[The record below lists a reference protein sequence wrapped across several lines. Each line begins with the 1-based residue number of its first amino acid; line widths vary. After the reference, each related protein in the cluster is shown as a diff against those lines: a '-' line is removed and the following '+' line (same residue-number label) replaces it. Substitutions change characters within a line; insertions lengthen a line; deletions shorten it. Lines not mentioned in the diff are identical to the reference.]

1 MNRLAATLLVLLAG
15 LLLAPGAASARMGP
29 CLPGQTAKLC
39 HIWTGKVTAVN
50 DGDTMDVNID
60 GDRTNRAY
68 TVRVLGINTT
78 EETVYT
84 DVPQDRRGECMAV
97 AATTQLDAMLWASH
111 RRVRLAAQNPGSRAS
126 YRLLRAVA
134 MKIGNR
140 WVDLGQAQM
149 ERGLALWFGDQ
160 KEWAWNGPYSRI
172 AAQAAAQHV
181 GIWNDAACGAGPS
194 AGAPLR
200 VWVNWDSKTTGNDD
214 LNREWIKVRNLDP
227 YRTVSLRGWW
237 VRSGGV
243 RRYHFPADATI
254 PPGGEITV
262 YTTANG
268 NSSFDRFFWGLKD
281 NSFPNATENRRQIG
295 DGAYL
300 FDPHGNLRS
309 YMLYPCRVQCGDPL
323 QGKVSLSALPGL
335 RNTVVVVRNISAEPV
350 DLQGYQL
357 STRYRFYPFGPNSV
371 IQPGETM
378 RVSVAGSP
386 SGDDRLFKHWG
397 LNGQMLQVNGSE
409 VSLKTFDEIVVGSYS
424 W

>member
-1 MNRLAATLLVLLAG
+1 MNRFAATSLA
-15 LLLAPGAASARMGP
+15 LLLACLLAAPAASARMGP
-29 CLPGQTAKLC
+29 CLPGQKAKRC

-60 GDRTNRAY
+60 GDRTNRAF
-68 TVRVLGINTT
+68 TVRVIGINTT

-84 DVPQDRRGECMAV
+84 NVAADRRGECMAV
-97 AATTQLDAMLWASH
+97 ASTTQLEQLLRASH
-111 RRVRLAAQNPGSRAS
+111 RRVRLAAQNPRSRAT
-126 YRLLRAVA
+126 YRLLRSVA
-134 MKIGNR
+134 MKIGNS
-140 WVDLGQAQM
+140 WVDLGQTQM

-160 KEWAWNGPYSRI
+160 KEWATNGTYSRT

-181 GIWNDAACGAGPS
+181 GIWNEAACGAGPS
-194 AGAPLR
+194 AGVPLR
-200 VWVNWDSKTTGNDD
+200 VWVNWDSKTTGSAG

-227 YRTVSLRGWW
+227 FRTVSLRGWW

-243 RRYHFPADATI
+243 RRYHFPAGATI

-262 YTTANG
+262 FTARGKNR
-268 NSSFDRFFWGLKD
+268 FDRFFWGLRD
-281 NSFPNATENRRQIG
+281 NSFPNATSNRRQIG

-300 FDPHGNLRS
+300 FDPHGNLRAH
-309 YMLYPCRVQCGDPL
+309 MLYPCRVQCADPL
-323 QGKVSLSALPGL
+323 QGKVTLSAWPGS
-335 RNTVVVVRNISAEPV
+335 RNSLVMVRNISDAPV

-357 STRYRFYPFGPNSV
+357 STRYRFYPFRRNSV

-378 RVSVAGSP
+378 SVSVTGSP

-397 LNGQMLQVNGSE
+397 LNGRMLQVNGSQ
-409 VSLKTFDEIVVGSYS
+409 VSLQTFDDILIDHYS